1 MRRIITLTVIVSVM
15 ALLFTGCTLR
25 ERARVGGL
33 AAPDKGVAMTETG
46 IAGRLLT
53 PGLHSDATIRP
64 ITSPGAVGA
73 GACNFNRSAV
83 FTPVLRNQ
91 SLTPGTYRLPFSG
104 LLPIVRLLNPVRW
117 LAPWTAP
124 GGIR

>member
-1 MRRIITLTVIVSVM
+1 MRRIITLTVIVAAA
-15 ALLFTGCTLR
+15 ALLFMGCTLR
-25 ERARVGGL
+25 ERARVGGH
-33 AAPDKGVAMTETG
+33 ATPDKGMAMTKIG

-53 PGLHSDATIRP
+53 PGLHPDATIRP
-64 ITSPGAVGA
+64 ISSPGAVGTA
-73 GACNFNRSAV
+73 TCNFSRGVV

-91 SLTPGTYRLPFSG
+91 SVTPGAYRLPLSG
-104 LLPIVRLLNPVRW
+104 LLPIIKLLNPVRW

>member
-1 MRRIITLTVIVSVM
+1 MRRIITLTVIVSVT
-15 ALLFTGCTLR
+15 ALLFTGCTLC

-33 AAPDKGVAMTETG
+33 AAPDRGMAMTEAG
-46 IAGRLLT
+46 ITGRLLT

-64 ITSPGAVGA
+64 IIYPGAVGA
-73 GACNFNRSAV
+73 ATYNFNRNVV

-91 SLTPGTYRLPFSG
+91 SLTPSAYRLPFLG
-104 LLPIVRLLNPVRW
+104 LMPVIRLLNPVRW

>member
-1 MRRIITLTVIVSVM
+1 MRLTITLTITVLVT
-15 ALLFTGCTLR
+15 ALLFTGCTFR
-25 ERARVGGL
+25 DSARVGGQ
-33 AAPDKGVAMTETG
+33 APPDKGMAMTEMG
-46 IAGRLLT
+46 IAGQMFT

-64 ITSPGAVGA
+64 LSSPRAVGTA
-73 GACNFNRSAV
+73 TCKFNRNVV

-91 SLTPGTYRLPFSG
+91 SVTPGAYRLPFSG
-104 LLPIVRLLNPVRW
+104 LLPIIKLLNPVRW